1 MPVCELLATMHTD
14 AEAFLA
20 RIRAYPDDDTHRL
33 IFADWLDEQGDPRGS
48 FIRIQLARAHS
59 PESAETDRH
68 LENQERAL
76 LEAHRAT
83 WEAPLR
89 ACGASGCEFRRG
101 FVDEIK
107 IEAQQLLRNAHILF
121 SVSPIRHIHLLDV
134 GERLTDVF
142 RCPYLSRLAALTIH
156 AQHIGDSLA
165 RVAAAS
171 EYLAGLKR
179 LTLTKNR
186 LTHEAAEYLAV
197 SPHLAQLEELIL
209 TDNDIGETGARA
221 LAASPYLGHLQRLEV
236 GGNRFGPA
244 GAEAIACSES
254 LGSLET
260 VGFSDNGLGTP
271 RLQTLARV
279 SALLRIPR
287 LDLAGNGLNANG
299 LQAILHRPGHTEDP
313 PVRLRE
319 LDLSFNEL
327 GDAGARVLAACP
339 HLSQLEV
346 LRLGHCA
353 IGDEGARALANSPHL
368 NHVAVLDLE
377 NNPIGDSGFRAFLE
391 SPYWRSL
398 RRLNLPRGGL
408 SPGIRH
414 ALDRHFNRDTRRG

>member
-1 MPVCELLATMHTD
+1 MHTD

-33 IFADWLDEQGDPRGS
+33 ILADWLDEQGDPRGA
-48 FIRIQLARAHS
+48 FIRIQLARAHP
-59 PESAETDRH
+59 PESGEIDRQ
-68 LENQERAL
+68 LQNQERAL
-76 LEAHRAT
+76 LDAHRAA

-101 FVDEIK
+101 FIDEIK

-121 SVSPIRHIHLLDV
+121 SLSPIRHIHLLDV
-134 GERLTDVF
+134 GESLTDVF
-142 RCPYLSRLAALTIH
+142 RCPYLSRLTALTIH

-171 EYLAGLKR
+171 EHLAGLKR

-186 LTHEAAEYLAV
+186 LTNDAAEYLAV
-197 SPHLAQLEELIL
+197 SPHLARLEELIL
-209 TDNDIGETGARA
+209 TDNEIGETGARA

-254 LGSLET
+254 LSSLEIA
-260 VGFSDNGLGTP
+260 GFSDNVLGTP
-271 RLQTLARV
+271 RLHTLGRV
-279 SALLRIPR
+279 YELLRIPR
-287 LDLAGNGLNANG
+287 LDLSANGLNASS
-299 LQAILHRPGHTEDP
+299 LQAILHRPAHAEAM

-346 LRLGHCA
+346 LRLGNCA
-353 IGDEGARALANSPHL
+353 IGDDGTRALANSPFL
-368 NHVAVLDLE
+368 NQVAELNLE
-377 NNPIGDSGFRAFLE
+377 NNPIGDSGFRAFLD
-391 SPYWRSL
+391 SPHWRSL
-398 RRLNLPRGGL
+398 RRLNPPRIGL
-408 SPGIRH
+408 SPGIRL
-414 ALDRHFNRDTRRG
+414 ALDGHFNRSLQQR